1 VADSDQIQT
10 YRDYYLSDNAGEP
23 SIYHIWEDGGGRG
36 NVTTPAQSSPEYRA
50 WMTGHLR
57 TLLGENPDSGLL
69 SLGCG
74 NGKIESGIAAD
85 SIRVLGVDALEEAV
99 ALARAR
105 GVDAVCA
112 DVLNW
117 TPPPGPWTVIYLDGI
132 LGHLYDRD
140 TGVGPA
146 LKRFRSWLPEGGV
159 LVVSNDPPWDDSYE
173 VQEHRDLPYFFLSQ
187 AYMQG
192 EVEACGLREVTSTV
206 FTYEKPVS
214 GPRDRIIVTA
224 RR

>member
-1 VADSDQIQT
+1 MADSDQVQS
-10 YRDYYLSDNAGEP
+10 YRDYYLSDNAGAP
-23 SIYHIWEDGGGRG
+23 SIYHVWEDGGGRG

-50 WMTGHLR
+50 WMSGHLR
-57 TLLGENPDSGLL
+57 TLLAENPDSGLL

-74 NGKIESGIAAD
+74 NGKIESGIATD
-85 SIRVLGVDALEEAV
+85 GIRVLGVDALEDAV

-117 TPPPGPWTVIYLDGI
+117 MPPPGPWTVIYLDGI

-140 TGVGPA
+140 KGVGPA
-146 LKRFRSWLPEGGV
+146 LMRFRSWLPEGGV
-159 LVVSNDPPWDDSYE
+159 LVVSNDPPWDDSSE
-173 VQEHRDLPYFFLSQ
+173 VQEHKDLPYFFLSQ
-187 AYMQG
+187 AYLQG
-192 EVEACGLREVTSTV
+192 EVEACGFREVTSTV

-224 RR
+224 RS

>member
-1 VADSDQIQT
+1 MADSDQIQG
-10 YRDYYLSDNAGEP
+10 YRDFYLSDNAGEQ

-50 WMTGHLR
+50 WMTNHLR
-57 TLLGENPDSGLL
+57 ELLAASPDAGLL

-85 SIRVLGVDALEEAV
+85 GTRVLGVDALEDAV
-99 ALARAR
+99 ELARDR
-105 GVDAVCA
+105 GIEAVCA
-112 DVLNW
+112 DVLSW
-117 TPPPGPWTVIYLDGI
+117 TPPPGPWPVIYLDGI

-140 TGVGPA
+140 TGDVSHA

-159 LVVSNDPPWDDSYE
+159 MVVSNDPPWDDSE
-173 VQEHRDLPYFFLSQ
+173 VQVHRDLPYYFLSQ
-187 AYMQG
+187 RYLQSQ
-192 EVEACGLREVTSTV
+192 VESCTFREVTSAV
-206 FTYEKPVS
+206 FTYEKPVT

-224 RR
+224 RT